1 MSSPRAVPSSRV
13 AYFHRQ
19 NDALGVIPCH
29 TVLFRRRSDAL
40 GATSTP
46 WSPES
51 PPELSKASRSSQTV
65 HFHYQNI
72 ALGPGS
78 QSMPELTPN
87 PAKAQKLISFTTK
100 TLPWEPVHTRAHPEA
115 HQGPQTIHFHRQ
127 NDALAAI
134 SSPRAPRS
142 PPELPNCHFHRQ
154 NDGLGAISSPRAPRS
169 PPELPNCHFHR

>member
-65 HFHYQNI
+65 HFHYQKHC
-72 ALGPGS
+72 PW
-78 QSMPELTPN
+78 
-87 PAKAQKLISFTTK
+87 
-100 TLPWEPVHTRAHPEA
+100 PWEPVHARAHPESR
-115 HQGPQTIHFHRQ
+115 QGSKTNHFHYQ
-127 NDALAAI
+127 NIALGASPYP
-134 SSPRAPRS
+134 SSPRS
-142 PPELPNCHFHRQ
+142 PPRPPNYSF
-154 NDGLGAISSPRAPRS
+154 SSPKRCPGSHFQPEGAQEPTRAS
-169 PPELPNCHFHR
+169 KLSF